1 MVSVAQ
7 LAEHRLVAAR
17 VAGSNPVTHPDRFQL
32 ESKKLLLTLE
42 PPNAVTLPYGVI
54 GNMTDSDSVVFGSSP
69 DRAALEGKTSDINK
83 YGVLVQ
89 RPSASSFQVE
99 NRSSNLLCP
108 SHKQPSQKVNF

>member
-1 MVSVAQ
+1 MVCVAQ
-7 LAEHRLVAAR
+7 LVERSTVTR
-17 VAGSNPVTHPDRFQL
+17 KVAGSSPVTHPDRFQP
-32 ESKKLLLTLE
+32 ESKKSLLTLE
-42 PPNAVTLPYGVI
+42 LPNVVNAVTMPYGVI

-108 SHKQPSQKVNF
+108 SD

>member
-1 MVSVAQ
+1 M
-7 LAEHRLVAAR
+7 
-17 VAGSNPVTHPDRFQL
+17 
-32 ESKKLLLTLE
+32 LTLE
-42 PPNAVTLPYGVI
+42 PPNVVNEVAMPYGVI

-69 DRAALEGKTSDINK
+69 DRAALEGKPSDINK

-108 SHKQPSQKVNF
+108 SKRQEPPKKLIS